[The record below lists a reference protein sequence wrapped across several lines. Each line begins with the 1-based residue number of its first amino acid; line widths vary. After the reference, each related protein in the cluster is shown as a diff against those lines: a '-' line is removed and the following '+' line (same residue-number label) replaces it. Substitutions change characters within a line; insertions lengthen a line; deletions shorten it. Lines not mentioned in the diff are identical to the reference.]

1 MASRFLANMYVTR
14 NAMEKKYNYDL
25 NNDEN
30 AQNVSE
36 PVSDYGTFQKVTPI
50 PGCCTI
56 DALNDIL
63 DQVEKNFS
71 EGKGIPH
78 EEAVKRI
85 MAW

>member
-14 NAMEKKYNYDL
+14 NSMEKKYNYDL

-30 AQNVSE
+30 TRNVSE
-36 PVSDYGTFQKVTPI
+36 PVSVYGTSLKVTPM
-50 PGCCTI
+50 PRCCAI
-56 DALNDIL
+56 DALNHIL
-63 DQVEKNFS
+63 DQVEKNFL
-71 EGKGIPH
+71 ERKGIPH